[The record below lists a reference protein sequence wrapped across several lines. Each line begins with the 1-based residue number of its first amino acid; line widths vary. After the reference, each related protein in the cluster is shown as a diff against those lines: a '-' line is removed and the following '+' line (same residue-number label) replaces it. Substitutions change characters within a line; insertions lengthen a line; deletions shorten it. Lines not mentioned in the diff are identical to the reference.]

1 MRKLQFYGLPRSLQD
16 RFIESSRGAAVPSP
30 LLVQPF
36 RARDHAPWFA
46 ASFGAAVGW
55 ASFVAYGFGDLGHP
69 LALAG
74 PGSLLAHAAFAA
86 LCVAAALRGQA
97 LRWEAQRSPFPPGV
111 YLFPAAVIDARRS
124 EVVEHDASDL
134 KQVSLEGARLRVE
147 FGKGGVFTFDAG
159 RAEVAER
166 AKSSLEAGRDQW
178 SRLQS
183 TDVSLEKA
191 RLNPLVDSGVP
202 NPLAPTT
209 PLVRHR
215 FLKPAVFFVV
225 TLVSASMLSW
235 AVWWWRNDLSEKA
248 LYRRA
253 VAQNDVAAYDAYLAR
268 GGERSE
274 VVDVLLPRA
283 RLNAARAS
291 GSVEAIRAY
300 IQANPQ
306 TKIAIEVQEALR
318 AALLTALE
326 RARAAG
332 TVSALTEFAQR
343 YPDHVLVASE
353 LGAAR
358 QAVYARV
365 LETFEKEASP
375 RNAALVPFV
384 RQLLAYAEVHGPRVD
399 VRMQHKFPQKIETL
413 DNILAKSPKYYMG
426 RRSLPTQ
433 YFLGEY
439 AARRERALAE
449 RLIERLQKSFPK
461 DVIELGFVGPAEDIN
476 LSLPSAEVPTL
487 TISYAENLSGGF
499 VGGRPKTMF
508 LGASIGITATFEIP
522 GQEPPLVFKWGKW
535 MPPNVRKADES
546 EKMVPD
552 SVPDV
557 YEDIASG
564 AFEKFGTEYLQSWFS
579 EP

>member
-1 MRKLQFYGLPRSLQD
+1 M
-16 RFIESSRGAAVPSP
+16 PSP

-36 RARDHAPWFA
+36 RARNHVPWFA
-46 ASFGAAVGW
+46 ASLGALLGW
-55 ASFVAYGFGDLGHP
+55 AGFVAYGFGDLGHP

-74 PGSLLAHAAFAA
+74 PQLLAAHAAFAA
-86 LCVAAALRGQA
+86 LAVAAALRGQA
-97 LRWEAQRSPFPPGV
+97 LRWEAQRSPYLPGV
-111 YLFPAAVIDARRS
+111 YLFPAAAIDARGS
-124 EVVEHDASDL
+124 ELVEHDASEL
-134 KQVSLEGARLRVE
+134 KAASVEGTRLRVQ
-147 FGKGGVFTFDAG
+147 FAGTGFTFEAG
-159 RAEVAER
+159 RAELAER
-166 AKSSLEAGRDQW
+166 AKSSLEAAGEQW
-178 SRLQS
+178 SRLQGS
-183 TDVSLEKA
+183 DVSLEKA

-209 PLVRHR
+209 PLARQR
-215 FLKPAVFFVV
+215 FLKPAAFLTV
-225 TLVSASMLSW
+225 TVLSASMLSW

-268 GGERSE
+268 GGGRAE

-300 IQANPQ
+300 IQANPE
-306 TKIAIEVQEALR
+306 TKIAQEVQDALR
-318 AALLTALE
+318 AALVTALDK
-326 RARAAG
+326 ARGAG
-332 TVSALTEFAQR
+332 TVSALTDFAKR
-343 YPDHVLVASE
+343 YPDHVLVSSE
-353 LGAAR
+353 LAAAR
-358 QAVYARV
+358 HAVYVRV
-365 LETFEKEASP
+365 LESFEKQAAP
-375 RNAALVPFV
+375 QNAALVPFV
-384 RQLLAYAEVHGPRVD
+384 RQLLAYAEAHGPRVD

-439 AARRERALAE
+439 AARREKALAE

-461 DVIELGFVGPAEDIN
+461 DVVELRFVGPAEDIN
-476 LSLPSAEVPTL
+476 TTLPPVEVPTL

-508 LGASIGITATFEIP
+508 LGASVGITATFEIP
-522 GQEPPLVFKWGKW
+522 GEEPPLVFKWGKW